1 MKKNNNSLPAFTNS
15 PCLVYCPEDVPLSVR
30 LDVKTVGA
38 DRISIHIIQ
47 SGITW
52 TLDHPISEHPILLLG
67 FLPDGEAAIS
77 LKLKGTSGSLNYHK
91 KLKFRPCAVPTNPW
105 RCPQ

>member
-1 MKKNNNSLPAFTNS
+1 MNKNNNSLPAFTNS

-52 TLDHPISEHPILLLG
+52 TLDHPISDTSHHLKEENFLL
-67 FLPDGEAAIS
+67 
-77 LKLKGTSGSLNYHK
+77 
-91 KLKFRPCAVPTNPW
+91 RW
-105 RCPQ
+105 